1 MGEKKVDSTT
11 QTFIVGTKTIFITAL
26 VETTPDAPAED
37 TSKPNE
43 EDPII
48 DSSMSEPE
56 EKQNLQQRNRLL
68 QAIYP
73 AY

>member
-26 VETTPDAPAED
+26 VEKTPDAPAED

-56 EKQNLQQRNRLL
+56 EK
-68 QAIYP
+68 
-73 AY
+73 